1 MKQHLFHPS
10 ILRQYDVRG
19 IYGSVLSEEDAYA
32 IGFTFGQ
39 VVASAGTPS
48 LVVARDGRI
57 SSPALEKA
65 LIQGAQDA
73 GVDCVLVGLM
83 PTPALYFAVKHLKV
97 GGGIMITGSHNE
109 GHHNGFKM
117 VLADRPFYGPDIQAL
132 QDLAH
137 TMEPHAQKGYISH
150 TNITEPYIAR
160 LLQDYRSPRPL
171 KVIWDAGNG
180 ASGQLLEALVQQLP
194 GEHTVLFSEIDGN
207 FPHHHPDPTVP
218 ENLTHLQEA
227 VAHHKADLGIAF
239 DGDGDRIGAVDNE
252 GNILFGDQLMILF
265 SRDVLAHNPG
275 AAIIFDVKCSD
286 LLEQDIH
293 THGGIPVRWS
303 TGHSLIKAKMSETKA
318 VLAGELSGH
327 IFFADTYYG
336 YDDAIYS
343 AIRLLNIVGHMTK
356 PLSAFY
362 HSMPTLYQTPEIR
375 IPCAAKKKEEVIQF
389 IIKDLKDVENLRV
402 SFLDGVR
409 VSNDDGWWL
418 LRASHTQDV
427 LSCRCEST
435 SAQGLEH
442 LKQTIREYLSEFG
455 VEIPSELSLS

>member
-19 IYGSVLSEEDAYA
+19 IYGTVLSEQDAYA
-32 IGFTFGQ
+32 IGFCFGK
-39 VVASAGTPS
+39 VVASSGTAS
-48 LVVARDGRI
+48 LVIARDGRI
-57 SSPALEKA
+57 SSPALEKS

-73 GVDCVLVGLM
+73 GIDCVLIGLV
-83 PTPALYFAVKHLKV
+83 PTPALYFAVKHLYA

-117 VLADRPFYGPDIQAL
+117 VLADRPFYGQDIQAL
-132 QDLAH
+132 QDLAKA
-137 TMEPHAQKGYISH
+137 MEPHAQKGHISH
-150 TNITEPYIAR
+150 INITEPYITR
-160 LLQDYRSPRPL
+160 LMQDYRAPRPL
-171 KVIWDAGNG
+171 KVVWDAGNG
-180 ASGQLLEALVQQLP
+180 ASGQLLEELVQRLP

-239 DGDGDRIGAVDNE
+239 DGDGDRVGAVDNE
-252 GNILFGDQLMILF
+252 GNIFFGDQLMILF
-265 SRDVLAHNPG
+265 SRDVLAHHPG
-275 AAIIFDVKCSD
+275 ASIIFDVKCSD

-293 THGGIPVRWS
+293 AHGGNPIRWS
-303 TGHSLIKAKMSETKA
+303 TGHSLIKAKMAETKA
-318 VLAGELSGH
+318 VLAGEMSGH
-327 IFFADTYYG
+327 IFFADRYYG

-356 PLSAFY
+356 TLSDFY
-362 HSMPTLYQTPEIR
+362 HSMPTLYQTPEVR
-375 IPCAAKKKEEVIQF
+375 IPCTAQQKEQVIQF
-389 IIKDLKDVENLRV
+389 ITQSLKASQNQKV

-427 LSCRCEST
+427 LSCRCESK
-435 SAQGLEH
+435 SPSGLDT
-442 LKQTIREYLSEFG
+442 LKQTIRTYLSKFG
-455 VEIPSELSLS
+455 IEIPAELG